1 MANQALTI
9 DQLSQSVAD
18 SVAARLGLKSSSKI
32 SDSLSALVDIK
43 GLLGKMI
50 DPNKSV
56 QADQKFPFVFGKTF
70 DNVLKELKET
80 KKISTKSDSS
90 TFFDAIAK
98 IPSKIEEKIANKAK
112 DIAYSFVPK
121 SISSKVLSFTD
132 TEKKPVAEVKAI
144 EAKPVA
150 EVKAVEAKPVAEVK
164 AVEAKPAAE
173 TSLVKNLPNIIAN
186 AFKLTKVP
194 EAPVSELE
202 KKEEPKPILFAGFT
216 PEGLKT
222 LTKELP
228 DIIQTG
234 ITNALAKINNSKKE
248 EKQTQGGGGF
258 PGLGLLKGALSALAG
273 IGGLLLLLDGMRTS
287 EWYKGLEKI
296 AGKGLLQMSGFTK
309 AIDKFIG
316 KFVSKLIKIPTRLI
330 SNFSKSILG
339 FFGKEVGGLALKTGL
354 GASKEFI
361 PKLIGGALKF
371 IKKVPFVG
379 SLISIG
385 FAWDRFNKGDYVG
398 GGLDVL
404 SGVANVFGIAPLGW
418 AIDGL
423 NAFLDYK
430 AGGIGKNKKGKGA
443 MIGEWVSKFGSRIGD
458 KIVDLPI
465 IGPAIKA
472 VQSLFDGNLDE
483 ALDYLDFLPGIRML
497 KNFLSTDTGKSIT
510 SATMDISSKAANMFS
525 GMKDSILSKVLEY
538 IPETIWGYPL
548 RAKVAELF
556 GVGPKANIPDVKPG
570 TPASTESQVPPV
582 KQVGDAQ
589 VKPDGGLVVS
599 SPTEGSLFQISKND
613 GIVAAPMSEDKGTQ
627 TRSGESLSFG
637 KTESI
642 LEKIANN
649 TGTTNQNITSLITG
663 FNNLA
668 RALEKSI
675 GEGMK
680 IPTVVNNVIGN
691 QSQPQKPTSTQYANM
706 GNADITNF
714 RTGIVEASRFQPA

>member
-1 MANQALTI
+1 M
-9 DQLSQSVAD
+9 
-18 SVAARLGLKSSSKI
+18 
-32 SDSLSALVDIK
+32 
-43 GLLGKMI
+43 
-50 DPNKSV
+50 
-56 QADQKFPFVFGKTF
+56 
-70 DNVLKELKET
+70 
-80 KKISTKSDSS
+80 
-90 TFFDAIAK
+90 
-98 IPSKIEEKIANKAK
+98 
-112 DIAYSFVPK
+112 
-121 SISSKVLSFTD
+121 
-132 TEKKPVAEVKAI
+132 
-144 EAKPVA
+144 
-150 EVKAVEAKPVAEVK
+150 
-164 AVEAKPAAE
+164 
-173 TSLVKNLPNIIAN
+173 
-186 AFKLTKVP
+186 
-194 EAPVSELE
+194 SELE

-248 EKQTQGGGGF
+248 EKQTQGGGF

-316 KFVSKLIKIPTRLI
+316 KFISKLIKIPTRLI

-354 GASKEFI
+354 GASKGFI

-398 GGLDVL
+398 GGLEVL
-404 SGVANVFGIAPLGW
+404 SGVANVFGLAPLGW
-418 AIDGL
+418 AIDGI
-423 NAFLDYK
+423 NALLDYK
-430 AGGIGKNKKGKGA
+430 AGGIGEGKKGKGA
-443 MIGEWVSKFGSRIGD
+443 IISEWVSKFGSWIGD

-472 VQSLFDGNLDE
+472 VQALIGGDWKE
-483 ALDYLDFLPGIRML
+483 ALVQFNHINPVVGLIESFL
-497 KNFLSTDTGKSIT
+497 NTDTGKSVT
-510 SATMDISSKAANMFS
+510 SAAMDISSKAANMFS

-556 GVGPKANIPDVKPG
+556 GVGPKANIPDVKPK
-570 TPASTESQVPPV
+570 TPTSTDSKVPPIT
-582 KQVGDAQ
+582 QVGDAQ
-589 VKPDGGLVVS
+589 AKPDGGLIVS

-613 GIVAAPMSEDKGTQ
+613 GIVAAPMSADKRTPSKS
-627 TRSGESLSFG
+627 TESLSFG
-637 KTESI
+637 KAESI

-668 RALEKSI
+668 KALEKSL

-680 IPTVVNNVIGN
+680 IPSVVNNVIGN
-691 QSQPQKPTSTQYANM
+691 QSQSQPLKPTSTQYANM